1 MPVILLLFIGVPI
14 IEIVLFIEVGD
25 WIGLWPT
32 VATILITAFI
42 GTALVRAQG
51 LAVLAQARQ
60 DMDTGKPPV
69 KAALTGVCLL
79 VAGALLLTPG
89 FLTDALGF
97 MLLIPP
103 VRMMLG
109 ALLVTRLVKSGSFQ
123 FHSAGFAGGA
133 GGASAG
139 PRGSA
144 GPTGPA
150 GPGPIIDGE
159 FETVD
164 DPTAGGN
171 GAQPDRAPELAS
183 TPSSDRERQS

>member
-14 IEIVLFIEVGD
+14 IEIALFIEVGD

-103 VRMMLG
+103 VRMLLG
-109 ALLVTRLVKSGSFQ
+109 ALLVTRLVKSGSFP
-123 FHSAGFAGGA
+123 FPSPGFAGGGNA

-144 GPTGPA
+144 APA
-150 GPGPIIDGE
+150 GQGPITDGE

-164 DPTAGGN
+164 NPTAGGN

-183 TPSSDRERQS
+183 APSSDQEQKS